1 MARKLK
7 VRIRGT
13 VAGLESGFVA
23 HEGREGKLRLDYNE
37 NTIGCSPAVRRALA
51 RMTAEQISMYP
62 EYGVATKRLAR
73 HFGVRPREI
82 VLANGADDSLR
93 VIMDVFLERG
103 SSVLL
108 VEPGFPMFRFYAA
121 LAGAKIS
128 RVRIGEDMKFP
139 MKAALQELKARPTV
153 FFLANPNNPTGT
165 VIGKRELRQ
174 IIQASPQ
181 TAVVVDEAY
190 AEFSG
195 LTVLPWIRKYPN
207 LIVVRTFSKGMG
219 LAGLRLGFIFAKAEL
234 AEFCRKTLPP
244 FPVNLAV
251 LVAAE
256 AALGDEQFVRRYVA
270 AVKQSRR
277 LLSGWLAKR
286 SVKVFPSATN
296 YVYADF
302 GASATKIVRQLE
314 KQGILLRDRASDFGR
329 PGFVRIALGTA
340 RQTRRLIR
348 ALESEGVG
356 HGKLGGS
363 EVLKRISKGESWSDG
378 TRPPE

>member
-13 VAGLESGFVA
+13 VAGLESGFLA

-51 RMTAEQISMYP
+51 RMTAEQIAMYP
-62 EYGVATKRLAR
+62 EYGVAAKRLAQ
-73 HFGVRPREI
+73 HFGVRPKEM

-139 MKAALQELKARPTV
+139 MKAALQELKRRPTV

-165 VIGKRELRQ
+165 VIGKQELRR

-219 LAGLRLGFIFAKAEL
+219 LAGLRLGFIFANAEL
-234 AEFCRKTLPP
+234 AGLCRKTLPP

-251 LVAAE
+251 LVAAQ
-256 AALGDEQFVRRYVA
+256 AALGDKQFVRRYVA

-286 SVKVFPSATN
+286 GVKVFPSATN
-296 YVYADF
+296 FLYADF
-302 GASATKIVRQLE
+302 GARATKIVRELE

-340 RQTRRLIR
+340 GQTRRLMK

-356 HGKLGGS
+356 
-363 EVLKRISKGESWSDG
+363 DG
-378 TRPPE
+378 L

>member
-7 VRIRGT
+7 VNIRET
-13 VAGLESGFVA
+13 VAGLESGFVP

-62 EYGVATKRLAR
+62 EYGVATERLAR
-73 HFGVRPREI
+73 HFGVRPKEM

-121 LAGAKIS
+121 LAGARIS

-139 MKAALQELKARPTV
+139 LKAALRELKRRPTV

-165 VIGKRELRQ
+165 VVGKKELRQ
-174 IIQASPQ
+174 MIQASPQ

-195 LTVLPWIRKYPN
+195 VTVLPWIRKYPN

-219 LAGLRLGFIFAKAEL
+219 LAGLRFGFIFANAEL
-234 AEFCRKTLPP
+234 AELCRKTLPP
-244 FPVNLAV
+244 FPVNLAA
-251 LVAAE
+251 LVAGE
-256 AALGDEQFVRRYVA
+256 AALGDRQFVRRYVA
-270 AVKQSRR
+270 AVKRSRR
-277 LLSGWLAKR
+277 LLSEWLER
-286 SVKVFPSATN
+286 RGVKVFPSATN
-296 YVYADF
+296 FLYADF
-302 GASATKIVRQLE
+302 GAGATKIVRALE
-314 KQGILLRDRASDFGR
+314 KKEILVRDRASDFGR
-329 PGFVRIALGTA
+329 PGFVRIALGTVG
-340 RQTRRLIR
+340 QTRKLIG
-348 ALESEGVG
+348 ALEKQGI
-356 HGKLGGS
+356 GK
-363 EVLKRISKGESWSDG
+363 
-378 TRPPE
+378 